1 MAWLMKVGPVFM
13 GWRIVHLHPVH
24 RMVLAAEF
32 MRALVELKEREQPNH
47 TKHRQTVEPSLVAID
62 EKRSQNKVMDK
73 EECQEKRQ
81 MAPYHEDF
89 LPIER
94 LIVVAGHTRIK
105 A

>member
-1 MAWLMKVGPVFM
+1 MARFTKIGLVFVG
-13 GWRIVHLHPVH
+13 GRIVHLHPMH

-32 MRALVELKEREQPNH
+32 MRALVELEECEQTNH
-47 TKHRQTVEPSLVAID
+47 TKHGQTVEPSLVAID
-62 EKRSQNKVMDK
+62 EKRGQNKVMDK

-81 MAPYHEDF
+81 MAPYHENF

-94 LIVVAGHTRIK
+94 LIVVAGHTHIQ